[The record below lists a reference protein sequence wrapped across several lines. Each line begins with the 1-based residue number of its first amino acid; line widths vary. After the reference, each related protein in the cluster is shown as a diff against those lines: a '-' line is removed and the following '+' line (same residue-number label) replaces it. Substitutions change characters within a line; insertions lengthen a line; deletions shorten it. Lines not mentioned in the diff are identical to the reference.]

1 MEVIKSFVTIAP
13 PEIVTAKKEKP
24 EYIRFIIFSSRG
36 KKQLYNP
43 GLMYLL

>member
-13 PEIVTAKKEKP
+13 PEIVTIKKETPK
-24 EYIRFIIFSSRG
+24 YLRFIIFISRE

-43 GLMYLL
+43 GFMYLS